1 MNSLSSIPELNS
13 IPTLS
18 NSIILVCPVSTFT
31 MRHTVYYVV
40 VNYTFV
46 CVVVV
51 CIGKSSNEPNS
62 KLRHKTKNGCVRRGT
77 LVILVWATIGQKFL
91 TRRNST
97 KNEYIVL

>member
-51 CIGKSSNEPNS
+51 CIGKSSNEPNL
-62 KLRHKTKNGCVRRGT
+62 KLRHK
-77 LVILVWATIGQKFL
+77 QKL
-91 TRRNST
+91 A
-97 KNEYIVL
+97 VLEGGLL